1 MHKNGPVR
9 RVGFAGEHGTGKTR
23 AILESPYSPIL
34 LIDFDD
40 GSRPFM
46 PYFEFERLLT
56 DDPSTVKKV
65 IQGLKNGGGAIE
77 VGFRGENEA
86 FELQPSYGTIGIDTW
101 AAYQTLASEAYFKA
115 QPEWRVKKQS
125 ALLWGEIKNAL
136 ARQIHELS
144 AYCHLLI
151 VTAHVRQAYDDG
163 EPVPQVKEA
172 KFYDRVWQ
180 TLDLVGY
187 LVRENGQ
194 GAPNALFTPP
204 HGKARLPAMPESLSP
219 FTWGEVFEYAV
230 TELVLPNSA
239 ERRQRIEECLVRFRQ
254 MVGEAALG
262 APSYRA
268 SPTQSPT

>member
-9 RVGFAGEHGTGKTR
+9 RCGLAGEHGTGKTR

-65 IQGLKNGGGAIE
+65 IEGLKNGGGTIE
-77 VGFRGENEA
+77 VAFRGEMET
-86 FELQPSYGTIGIDTW
+86 FELQQSYGTIGVDTW
-101 AAYQTLASEAYFKA
+101 AVYQTLASEAYFKA

-125 ALLWGEIKNAL
+125 GLVWGEVKNAL

-163 EPVPQVKEA
+163 EPVPRVKEA

-187 LVRENGQ
+187 LVRTDGQ
-194 GAPNALFTPP
+194 AAPRAIFAPP
-204 HGKARLPAMPESLSP
+204 HGKARLPAMPGSLSP
-219 FTWGEVFEYAV
+219 FSWDQVFEYAV
-230 TELVLPNSA
+230 TELELPSA
-239 ERRQRIEECLVRFRQ
+239 EERREGIEDFLVKFSK
-254 MVGEAALG
+254 MVTE
-262 APSYRA
+262 
-268 SPTQSPT
+268 